1 MYSNVVWF
9 PDLQKISTCSCVS
22 QTDVEASHSGCW
34 IRWWGGFGE
43 LVWASCCLPAYTTG
57 DHPLSFVS
65 SYPSLE
71 QWIFQSTSFSVER
84 THVLFSIEN
93 SSIIFFLHVCIT
105 VEPFFV
111 DLREILW
118 ILFCF
123 SPSGLNFWN
132 SRKMLQILHL
142 CSAHGSKKSLAGL
155 HCKRVWKRG
164 GSGSCWGADHSKSVT
179 KHAWRCYWVC
189 VLCPFSSPLWQWEE
203 HNNNNNEEGFTFGK
217 IFGEICN
224 SSIGS

>member
-1 MYSNVVWF
+1 MVRRFWRACMSFMLLTCLHNRWPSSFFCQQLHIFGAV
-9 PDLQKISTCSCVS
+9 DLSIHQLF
-22 QTDVEASHSGCW
+22 CW
-34 IRWWGGFGE
+34 MNPC
-43 LVWASCCLPAYTTG
+43 LVLHWKFIHHLLPPYLHYCGT
-57 DHPLSFVS
+57 
-65 SYPSLE
+65 
-71 QWIFQSTSFSVER
+71 
-84 THVLFSIEN
+84 
-93 SSIIFFLHVCIT
+93 FFCG
-105 VEPFFV
+105 
-111 DLREILW
+111 LREILW

-189 VLCPFSSPLWQWEE
+189 VLCPFPSPLWQWEE
-203 HNNNNNEEGFTFGK
+203 HNNNNNNEEGFTFGK